1 MIGRRLFWRIYLTL
15 LASLA
20 LAALLIALLLHLTGD
35 RRADSLRRMPVQLMA
50 AAIPTMDQPPGAI
63 QDAAERIARAVS
75 GDITVLDRDG
85 QIVAFSGE
93 RLKRGAAQED
103 DEWDAPPP
111 RNVRVFRLHD
121 GRTVLAR
128 FDFPLRRPPW
138 YNALTGLLVAI
149 GVGLAA
155 LPVVARLT
163 HRLERLRQSV
173 EQWGAGDLS
182 VRVPVGGQDEIA
194 AVSASFNRAAEHI
207 QTLLAA
213 HRSLL
218 ANASHELRSPL
229 ARLSLAAE
237 LWEQDPSPIRHAE
250 IARNLAEIDQL
261 IEEIL
266 LASRLDRPEPNG
278 AAPVWERVDLLALA
292 AEEAARTGANVDGS
306 VVEIDGDR
314 RLLRRMLRNL
324 LENAVKHGAPPVTVH
339 VGEPARVVVRNAGPA
354 IPPADRERIF
364 EPFFR
369 PAGHAEGSGGWGLGL
384 ALVRQIAARHGGAV
398 RCETPAEGGTQ
409 FVVEFDTGTSRAK
422 AARQQKTGGNRDE
435 QPRMHNSDWD
445 DPDGK
450 SSPSPG
456 GRGQ

>member
-20 LAALLIALLLHLTGD
+20 LAALLIALLWHFAGD
-35 RRADSLRRMPVQLMA
+35 KRVDSLRRMPVHLLE
-50 AAIPTMDQPPGAI
+50 AAIPVEDQPPGAI
-63 QDAAERIARAVS
+63 QAAAERIARAVG
-75 GDITVLDRDG
+75 GDITVLARDG
-85 QIVAFSGE
+85 QMLAFAGE
-93 RLKRGAAQED
+93 RLKRGPPTEEAD
-103 DEWDAPPP
+103 WDIPLPQ
-111 RNVRVFRLHD
+111 NVRAFHLRD
-121 GRTVLAR
+121 GRVVLAR

-138 YNALTGLLVAI
+138 YGVLGGLLIAV

-163 HRLERLRQSV
+163 HRLERLQRSV

-182 VRVPVGGQDEIA
+182 ARVPVAGQDEIA

-229 ARLSLAAE
+229 ARLSMAAE

-278 AAPVWERVDLLALA
+278 AAAVWERVDLLALA
-292 AEEAARTGANVDGS
+292 AEEAARTGASVEGS

-324 LENAVKHGAPPVTVH
+324 LENAVRHGAPPVTVH
-339 VGEPARVVVRNAGPA
+339 VATPAQIRVRNAGPA
-354 IPPADRERIF
+354 IPLADRERIF

-369 PAGHAEGSGGWGLGL
+369 PAGHAEDTGGWGLGL
-384 ALVRQIAARHGGAV
+384 ALVRQIAARHGGTV
-398 RCETPAEGGTQ
+398 RCEAPDEGGTA
-409 FVVEFDTGTSRAK
+409 FIVELA
-422 AARQQKTGGNRDE
+422 
-435 QPRMHNSDWD
+435 
-445 DPDGK
+445 
-450 SSPSPG
+450 
-456 GRGQ
+456 

>member
-20 LAALLIALLLHLTGD
+20 LAALLIALLWHLAGD
-35 RRADSLRRMPVQLMA
+35 KRADSLRRMPVHLLE
-50 AAIPTMDQPPGAI
+50 AAIPVADQPPGAI
-63 QDAAERIARAVS
+63 QDAAERIAQAVA
-75 GDITVLDRDG
+75 GDITVLGRDG
-85 QIVAFSGE
+85 QMLAFAGE
-93 RLKRGAAQED
+93 RLKREPPTED
-103 DEWDAPPP
+103 ADWDIPPP
-111 RNVRVFRLHD
+111 QNVRAFHLRD
-121 GRTVLAR
+121 GRVVLAR

-138 YNALTGLLVAI
+138 YGSLGVLLIAV

-155 LPVVARLT
+155 LPVVSRLT
-163 HRLERLRQSV
+163 HRLERLQSSV

-182 VRVPVGGQDEIA
+182 VRVPVAGQDEIA

-229 ARLSLAAE
+229 ARLSMAAE
-237 LWEQDPSPIRHAE
+237 LWEQDPSSIRHAE

-278 AAPVWERVDLLALA
+278 ATPVWERVDLLALA
-292 AEEAARTGANVDGS
+292 AEEAARIGANVDGS

-339 VGEPARVVVRNAGPA
+339 VERPARIVVRNAGPA

-384 ALVRQIAARHGGAV
+384 ALVRQISARHGGTV
-398 RCETPAEGGTQ
+398 RCEAPAEGGTA
-409 FVVEFDTGTSRAK
+409 FVVELA
-422 AARQQKTGGNRDE
+422 
-435 QPRMHNSDWD
+435 
-445 DPDGK
+445 
-450 SSPSPG
+450 
-456 GRGQ
+456 